1 MFFVGSQLHVVPGSV
16 FSHFLVQILQK
27 CPLNRL
33 EVWLSRSLCFDL
45 TCDGARLVLSL
56 PGEHLPARAR
66 QGNQL
71 VLRLSLEMEVEGLET
86 ENLQV
91 LLKRRPTQD
100 SSRWKWSLESQ
111 EHLVLGQLDEMS
123 SSALRAAEDLNFKAY
138 HGEMEVSLSAAEIDV
153 ERTKVS
159 VNDEESKPITSLRVL
174 LKIAEDTELNML
186 QLTNEDWMRLAN
198 LLALVEVDYGLFAL
212 NPGGDCILFNF
223 LWHPRWIWCQDVS
236 SFLLLFQCLKTKTFF
251 FRAGAKWEHIWI
263 VPTTLGAK
271 VKLLPQILVLLH
283 ARPSILFVTI
293 GCNRQIPSGT
303 RGSGMVCLQ
312 VQIFK
317 V

>member
-1 MFFVGSQLHVVPGSV
+1 
-16 FSHFLVQILQK
+16 
-27 CPLNRL
+27 
-33 EVWLSRSLCFDL
+33 
-45 TCDGARLVLSL
+45 
-56 PGEHLPARAR
+56 
-66 QGNQL
+66 
-71 VLRLSLEMEVEGLET
+71 MEVEGLET

-91 LLKRRPTQD
+91 LLKRRPTED
-100 SSRWKWSLESQ
+100 SSIWKWSLESQ

-223 LWHPRWIWCQDVS
+223 LWHPR
-236 SFLLLFQCLKTKTFF
+236 
-251 FRAGAKWEHIWI
+251 
-263 VPTTLGAK
+263 
-271 VKLLPQILVLLH
+271 
-283 ARPSILFVTI
+283 
-293 GCNRQIPSGT
+293 
-303 RGSGMVCLQ
+303 
-312 VQIFK
+312 
-317 V
+317 

>member
-33 EVWLSRSLCFDL
+33 EAWLSRSLCFDL

-91 LLKRRPTQD
+91 LLKRRPTED

-111 EHLVLGQLDEMS
+111 EQLVLGQLDEMS

-186 QLTNEDWMRLAN
+186 QLTNEDWMRLAD

-223 LWHPRWIWCQDVS
+223 LWHPR
-236 SFLLLFQCLKTKTFF
+236 
-251 FRAGAKWEHIWI
+251 
-263 VPTTLGAK
+263 
-271 VKLLPQILVLLH
+271 
-283 ARPSILFVTI
+283 
-293 GCNRQIPSGT
+293 
-303 RGSGMVCLQ
+303 
-312 VQIFK
+312 
-317 V
+317 